1 MQQLKYE
8 LIHGD
13 TMTHLSQIDKMVDV
27 IFADPPYFLSNGG
40 KTMRGNR
47 IVSVNKGE

>member
-13 TMTHLSQIDKMVDV
+13 TITHLSQIDKMVDV

-40 KTMRGNR
+40 VPR
-47 IVSVNKGE
+47 INPLGISSTDL